1 MRSRATGEE
10 IPTGAKNIPVGSDAD
25 PKDGPDA
32 NDSPDPIAGRPAIPR
47 ARRRRTTTPTG
58 RRRRSKTPCSSV
70 GSGPPSGRRKHVPAA
85 ASGLTETLTPGPE
98 RPRGMSDG
106 DDEPAVTGDEVRKVA
121 DLARVDLTDEEV
133 EQFAEQF
140 EAVLADFETL
150 DEVPEVE
157 SEPDLVNV
165 MRADEVEEGLSQEEA
180 LSNASETED
189 GYFKGPRVS

>member
-1 MRSRATGEE
+1 
-10 IPTGAKNIPVGSDAD
+10 
-25 PKDGPDA
+25 
-32 NDSPDPIAGRPAIPR
+32 
-47 ARRRRTTTPTG
+47 
-58 RRRRSKTPCSSV
+58 
-70 GSGPPSGRRKHVPAA
+70 
-85 ASGLTETLTPGPE
+85 
-98 RPRGMSDG
+98 MSDG
-106 DDEPAVTGDEVRKVA
+106 DEPAVTSEEVRRVA

-165 MRADEVEEGLSQEEA
+165 MRADEIEEGLSQEEA
-180 LSNASETED
+180 LRNASETED